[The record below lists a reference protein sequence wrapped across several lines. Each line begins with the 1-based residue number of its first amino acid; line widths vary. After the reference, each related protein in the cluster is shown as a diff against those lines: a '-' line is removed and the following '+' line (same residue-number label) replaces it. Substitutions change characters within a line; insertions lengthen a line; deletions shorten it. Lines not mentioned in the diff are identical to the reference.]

1 MGCYEPIRFK
11 HFVIDTIN
19 FRITIQKRLIGNK
32 HQSPY
37 FHTLSLIFGLRLN
50 FCRGTFQKNI
60 LNDIKLCDM
69 LWSCAMVRD

>member
-1 MGCYEPIRFK
+1 M
-11 HFVIDTIN
+11 
-19 FRITIQKRLIGNK
+19 QKRLIGNK

-69 LWSCAMVRD
+69 LSSCAMVRD

>member
-19 FRITIQKRLIGNK
+19 FRITIHKRLIGNK
-32 HQSPY
+32 LQSPY

-69 LWSCAMVRD
+69 LSSCAMVRD